1 MKLFSERMILIS
13 KFLFD
18 LKGQVLQSWTTTS
31 ALHNVG
37 NELQIRVL
45 NRKIDRKIV
54 GILKRKNDRLE
65 VKLFYTNK

>member
-1 MKLFSERMILIS
+1 MKLFSERMIIIS

-65 VKLFYTNK
+65 VKLFNTNK